1 MPETCIACGMPM
13 TKPEDHA
20 QADPTKAYCQ
30 HCEGADGQMKTYEE
44 ALAGMTAFMVQ
55 SQGLAPTA
63 AEAAVKEMMARLPA
77 WKDR

>member
-1 MPETCIACGMPM
+1 MSETCIACGMPM

-20 QADPTKAYCQ
+20 QGDLAKPYCL
-30 HCEGADGQMKTYEE
+30 HCVGAGGGMRTYEE

-55 SQGLAPTA
+55 SQGLAPEA